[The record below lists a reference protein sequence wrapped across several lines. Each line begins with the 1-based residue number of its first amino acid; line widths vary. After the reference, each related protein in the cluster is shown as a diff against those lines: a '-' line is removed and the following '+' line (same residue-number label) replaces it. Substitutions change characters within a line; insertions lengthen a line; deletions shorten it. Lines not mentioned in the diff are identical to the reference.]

1 MFDVGDV
8 VRFHSPTAGKE
19 KFHLCLGFEKDR
31 PVFVFLFLNSAPGFK
46 GEYIFEDGEIPGLP
60 KSPTKQTVVSFT
72 NLTRMGQDRL
82 MRFGAVKT
90 GQIDGHLAGEL
101 VAFAKELKVLT
112 RSDRMFVVAALESL
126 YS

>member
-8 VRFHSPTAGKE
+8 VRFHSPTASKE
-19 KFHLCLGFEKDR
+19 KFHLCLGLEQGR

-46 GEYIFEDGEIPGLP
+46 GEYILEDGVIPGLP
-60 KSPTKQTVVSFT
+60 KSPTNQTVVSFT

-82 MRFGAVKT
+82 RIFGATKT

-101 VAFAKELKVLT
+101 VAFASELKVLT
-112 RSDRMFVVAALESL
+112 RSDRTFVVAALASL